1 MLEGFPTTFLEA
13 WSCGLPVVTTFDP
26 DGIVAR
32 NCLGSVVKT
41 QDELAARLT
50 TLASDDETRGRM
62 SRAAV
67 SFFTENYSVETV
79 SRQFRRAFAEL
90 LTR

>member
-41 QDELAARLT
+41 QEELATRLK
-50 TLASDDETRGRM
+50 TLALDEEARGRI

-67 SFFTENYSVETV
+67 SFFGENYSVETV
-79 SRQFRRAFAEL
+79 SRQFRRAFVEL
-90 LTR
+90 LAR